1 MPLKKRLKYI
11 KKRTTKSSLCSQ
23 KVKMGPKFVI
33 RSVTDGAAG
42 ELHFNGIMNVC

>member
-1 MPLKKRLKYI
+1 MPLKKRLKY
-11 KKRTTKSSLCSQ
+11 KKKKSSHCSQ